1 MARFDEL
8 FVGRVEFVGALKKKR
23 KKKSPVESM

>member
-8 FVGRVEFVGALKKKR
+8 FVGRVEFVGALKKR
-23 KKKSPVESM
+23 GKKSPVESM